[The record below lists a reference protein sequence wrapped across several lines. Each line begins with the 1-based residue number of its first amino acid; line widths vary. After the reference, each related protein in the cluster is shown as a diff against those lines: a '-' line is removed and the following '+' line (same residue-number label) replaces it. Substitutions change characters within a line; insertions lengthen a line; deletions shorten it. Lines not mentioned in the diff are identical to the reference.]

1 MVNVI
6 ISLLR
11 MDNISLNLTHCAS
24 SGSHTDLPSACP
36 WALSDLTTCEG
47 GNQLVIT
54 FTGLL
59 LDILRRNLP
68 STINDQEH
76 ALDDD
81 TSVGGRQALDW
92 RISVVRRF
100 IEDWEWRL
108 SILQRLLPL
117 SERKWTWKEALTV
130 LRAAPSKLLN
140 L

>member
-6 ISLLR
+6 ISLLH
-11 MDNISLNLTHCAS
+11 MDGISLNLMHCAS
-24 SGSHTDLPSACP
+24 LGSNSESPSTCQWEHTNV
-36 WALSDLTTCEG
+36 TTCEG
-47 GNQLVIT
+47 GNELVIS

-68 STINDQEH
+68 LGVIDEH
-76 ALDDD
+76 ALND
-81 TSVGGRQALDW
+81 TINTGGRQALEW
-92 RISVVRRF
+92 RISIAKHF
-100 IEDWEWRL
+100 IEDWQWRL

-117 SERKWTWKEALTV
+117 SDRQWRWKEALTV